1 MYTFDVNGR
10 ITDPDANEGTT
21 VDSIMAPN
29 SMISSV
35 VQYDYALDETDA
47 TSEETQYTYNGSSL
61 TYASV
66 GDDELYFA
74 YDAAG
79 APLSVTYNGTD
90 YYYVLNIQGDIIG
103 IVDSTGTQVVAYTYD
118 AWGKYSVHFWLYV
131 CNSGQY

>member
-10 ITDPDANEGTT
+10 ITDPNANEGTA

-35 VQYDYALDETDA
+35 VHYDYALDETDA

-66 GDDELYFA
+66 GDDKLYFA
-74 YDAAG
+74 YDVFCKLLRALRSQGGDGWSCFGKAR
-79 APLSVTYNGTD
+79 PL
-90 YYYVLNIQGDIIG
+90 
-103 IVDSTGTQVVAYTYD
+103 
-118 AWGKYSVHFWLYV
+118 
-131 CNSGQY
+131 